1 MTSVRIGRGDIRL
14 VFGHHV
20 LPAVRQHGRGEWFHM
35 SWSPQGCW
43 KRAFRSL
50 YYEHAPEPDDPRLER
65 GRLALLVIDIQ
76 NVYLS
81 RPDPATLDAPARAS
95 YDAWTPFHER
105 MRATVMP
112 TVQRLVRRFR
122 DDRHEVVFARIACQ
136 TRDGRDRSLSQK
148 LPGWNNL
155 LLPKHEWPSQIPE
168 AIAPLEDEIV
178 VTKTTDSALTGT
190 NLRLLLNNLGVTQV
204 VCCGIF
210 TDQCVSS
217 TVRSLADESFS
228 VIVIEDA
235 CAAASE
241 RLHRHE
247 LEIINM
253 IYCHVMS
260 GAELTGYL
268 PK

>member
-1 MTSVRIGRGDIRL
+1 MRSE
-14 VFGHHV
+14 V
-20 LPAVRQHGRGEWFHM
+20 LFEVWICSDAQAEGYTAWM
-35 SWSPQGCW
+35 SSPTVSW

-50 YYEHAPEPDDPRLER
+50 YYRDAPEPDDPRLER
-65 GRLALLVIDIQ
+65 GKLALLVIDVQ

-81 RPDPATLDAPARAS
+81 RKGPSNLSSAERATH
-95 YDAWTPFHER
+95 DAWTPFHER
-105 MRATVMP
+105 MHHTVIP
-112 TVQRLVRRFR
+112 TIQRLQARFR
-122 DDRHEVVFARIACQ
+122 QSGHEILYARIACQ

-155 LLPKHEWPSQIPE
+155 LLPKDESESQIPTQL
-168 AIAPLEDEIV
+168 APEDDEIV
-178 VTKTTDSALTGT
+178 LTKTTDSALTGT
-190 NLRLLLNNLGVTQV
+190 NLRLILHNLGIAQI

-217 TVRSLADESFS
+217 TVRNLADESFS
-228 VIVIEDA
+228 VIVVEDG
-235 CAAASE
+235 CAAASD

-260 GAELTGYL
+260 ADELMGYL
-268 PK
+268 P